1 MDYIKIKENK
11 DIFRLGIIDEKGNIV
26 KDERGEEVC
35 LEFDLADIELPLRYN
50 RCINEVNNAKRKLKN
65 QLVIIDKKQDHKGKQ
80 LLSSN
85 QEAKAKALQQF
96 YKEMENAMDL
106 FLGQGGTRKYLNGRK
121 PYWTMFEDL
130 SEAIEPYM
138 DKMQLTVK
146 DMENRIKSKYKVEE
160 SDVLKNE

>member
-26 KDERGEEVC
+26 KDEKGEEVC
-35 LEFDLADIELPLRYN
+35 LEFDLADIELPIRYN
-50 RCINEVNNAKRKLKN
+50 RCINEVNNAKRNLKN
-65 QLVIIDKKQDHKGKQ
+65 QFKIIDKKQDHRGKQ
-80 LLSSN
+80 MLSAN
-85 QEAKAKALQQF
+85 EEAKARALQQF
-96 YKEMENAMDL
+96 YKDMENAMDL
-106 FLGQGGTRKYLNGRK
+106 FLGQGGTKKYLNGRK

-146 DMENRIKSKYKVEE
+146 DMENRIKNKYKVEE
-160 SDVLKNE
+160 SDVLTNE

>member
-26 KDERGEEVC
+26 KDEKGEEVC

-80 LLSSN
+80 MLSAN
-85 QEAKAKALQQF
+85 EEAKAKALQQF

-138 DKMQLTVK
+138 DKMQLTVE
-146 DMENRIKSKYKVEE
+146 DMGKRIKDKYKVEE
-160 SDVLKNE
+160 SDVLTNE

>member
-1 MDYIKIKENK
+1 MDYIKIKKNK

-26 KDERGEEVC
+26 KDEKGEEVC

-50 RCINEVNNAKRKLKN
+50 RCINEINNAKRKLKN
-65 QLVIIDKKQDHKGKQ
+65 QLVIINKKQDHKGKQ
-80 LLSSN
+80 MLSAN
-85 QEAKAKALQQF
+85 EEAKVKALQQF
-96 YKEMENAMDL
+96 YKEMECAMDL

-138 DKMQLTVK
+138 DKMQLTVE
-146 DMENRIKSKYKVEE
+146 DIENRIKSKYKVEE
-160 SDVLKNE
+160 SDVLTNE

>member
-26 KDERGEEVC
+26 KDEKGEEVC

-50 RCINEVNNAKRKLKN
+50 KCINEVNNAKRKLKN
-65 QLVIIDKKQDHKGKQ
+65 QLVIIDKKQDHRGKQ

-85 QEAKAKALQQF
+85 EEARVKALQQF

-130 SEAIEPYM
+130 NEAIEPYM

-146 DMENRIKSKYKVEE
+146 DMENRIKNKYKVEE
-160 SDVLKNE
+160 SDVLTNE

>member
-26 KDERGEEVC
+26 KDEKGEEVC
-35 LEFDLADIELPLRYN
+35 LEFDLADIELPIRYN
-50 RCINEVNNAKRKLKN
+50 KCINEVNNAKRSLKN
-65 QLVIIDKKQDHKGKQ
+65 QFKIIDKKQDHKGKQ
-80 LLSSN
+80 MLSAN
-85 QEAKAKALQQF
+85 EEAKAKALQQF
-96 YKEMENAMDL
+96 YKDMENAMDL

-146 DMENRIKSKYKVEE
+146 AMENRIKSKYKVEE
-160 SDVLKNE
+160 SDVLTNE

>member
-11 DIFRLGIIDEKGNIV
+11 DIFRLGIIDEKGNIA
-26 KDERGEEVC
+26 KDEKGEEVC

-50 RCINEVNNAKRKLKN
+50 RCINEVNNAKRNLKN
-65 QLVIIDKKQDHKGKQ
+65 QFKIIDKKQDHKGKQ
-80 LLSSN
+80 MLSAN
-85 QEAKAKALQQF
+85 EEAKAKALQQF
-96 YKEMENAMDL
+96 YKDMENAMDL

-160 SDVLKNE
+160 SDVLTNE

>member
-26 KDERGEEVC
+26 KDEKGEEVC
-35 LEFDLADIELPLRYN
+35 LEFDLADIELPIRYN
-50 RCINEVNNAKRKLKN
+50 KCINEVNNAKRNLKN
-65 QLVIIDKKQDHKGKQ
+65 QFKIIDKKQDHRGKQ
-80 LLSSN
+80 MLSAN
-85 QEAKAKALQQF
+85 EEAKARALQQF
-96 YKEMENAMDL
+96 YKDMENAMDL
-106 FLGQGGTRKYLNGRK
+106 FLGQGGTKKYLNGRK

-146 DMENRIKSKYKVEE
+146 DMENRIKNKYKVEE
-160 SDVLKNE
+160 SDVLTNE

>member
-26 KDERGEEVC
+26 KDEKGEEVC
-35 LEFDLADIELPLRYN
+35 LEFDLADIELPIRYN
-50 RCINEVNNAKRKLKN
+50 RCVNEVNNARRNLKN
-65 QLVIIDKKQDHKGKQ
+65 QFKIIDKKQDHKGKQ
-80 LLSSN
+80 MLSAN
-85 QEAKAKALQQF
+85 EEAKAKVLQQF
-96 YKEMENAMDL
+96 YREMENAMDL